1 MEYLVILEKAETNWA
16 AYSPDV
22 PGCIATG
29 NTPEETLQEYQKA
42 LQMHLKGMAE
52 DGLPLPAPT
61 AKAQYVKVS

>member
-29 NTPEETLQEYQKA
+29 NSPEETLQEYHKA

-52 DGLPLPAPT
+52 DGLPLPLPT
-61 AKAQYVKVS
+61 AKAQYIKVS

>member
-29 NTPEETLQEYQKA
+29 NSPEETLQEYHKA

-52 DGLPLPAPT
+52 DGLPLPLPT
-61 AKAQYVKVS
+61 AQAQYIKVS